1 ITEEQYAALVTRVE
15 AAFDE
20 RLASRSQELA
30 ELTENRKRLQNES
43 DKLLAAHFADAID
56 LETLKRHQDR
66 IRAGLA
72 DIDRRLASEH
82 DQHEG
87 SRKHLSTALSLLV
100 DCATL
105 YARTDDQGKRLANQA
120 LTNGIEISEDERATI
135 KLAEPFAALAPTP
148 ASTDVRCSSTSE
160 IVELRGFEPLTSSMP
175 WKRATNCAIA
185 PWLRPRTCRSNSAIL
200 TDDGRGCEIG

>member
-1 ITEEQYAALVTRVE
+1 VPVGIAEQLVADCYRDIAITEEQYAALAAQVE

-20 RLASRSQELA
+20 RLTSRSQELA

-82 DQHEG
+82 DYHEG
-87 SRKHLSTALSLLV
+87 SRKQLSTALSLLV

-105 YARTDDQGKRLANQA
+105 YARTDEHGKRLANQA

-135 KLAEPFAALAPTP
+135 RLAEPFAALVP
-148 ASTDVRCSSTSE
+148 
-160 IVELRGFEPLTSSMP
+160 EPTSSDV
-175 WKRATNCAIA
+175 
-185 PWLRPRTCRSNSAIL
+185 S
-200 TDDGRGCEIG
+200 G